1 MSNIKKPILIVCA
14 SSSVGQKVAIRL
26 INLGHP
32 VGLHYV
38 KNKNVLI
45 NLQKTKQNIQKSKL
59 FKSNLKNFSVCKKL
73 IKKFVKE
80 FGKPYGLIYC
90 GGQVPWKDWKILNEN
105 DWQGTLNQ
113 HCIQP
118 FYLAREISK
127 YIKRNGR
134 IVLLSSIS
142 AKYGGSEKTIHYA
155 AAKGAMEVMLKG
167 LSRELAPKEILV
179 NGVRSG
185 FLLNKLQRKIR
196 SKKQIKNRVKKI
208 PIKRAGKP
216 DEVAFI
222 ISKFFDKDA
231 SFITGEIVSASGGD

>member
-1 MSNIKKPILIVCA
+1 MNNINKPILIVCA
-14 SSSVGQKVAIRL
+14 SSSVGQKVSLRL
-26 INLGHP
+26 MNLGHP

-38 KNKNVLI
+38 NNKKSLVNLHKIKNAK
-45 NLQKTKQNIQKSKL
+45 KTKL
-59 FKSNLKNFSVCKKL
+59 FKSSLKNFNSCKKL
-73 IKKFVKE
+73 IYNFVRE

-90 GGQVPWKDWKILNEN
+90 GGQVPWKSWKILKEK
-105 DWQGTLNQ
+105 DWRDILNQ

-118 FYLAREISK
+118 FYLVREISK
-127 YIKRNGR
+127 HIKRKGR

-142 AKYGGSEKTIHYA
+142 AKYGGSTKTIHYA
-155 AAKGAMEVMLKG
+155 SAKGAMEVMIKG
-167 LSRELAPKEILV
+167 LSRELASKEILV

-196 SKKQIKNRVKKI
+196 SKKQIDNRVKKI
-208 PIKRAGKP
+208 PIKRPGRP

-231 SFITGEIVSASGGD
+231 SFITGEIISASGGD

>member
-1 MSNIKKPILIVCA
+1 MSNSNKPILIVCA
-14 SSSVGQKVAIRL
+14 SSSVGQKVASRL

-38 KNKNVLI
+38 NNKKSLASF
-45 NLQKTKQNIQKSKL
+45 TKIKRIKL
-59 FKSNLKNFSVCKKL
+59 FKSNLGNLNICKKL
-73 IKKFVKE
+73 IKNFVKE
-80 FGKPYGLIYC
+80 FRKPYGLIYC
-90 GGQVPWKDWKILNEN
+90 GGQVPWKNWKNINQK
-105 DWQGTLNQ
+105 DWQETLNQ

-118 FYLAREISK
+118 FYLIREISK
-127 YIKRNGR
+127 HIKKKGR
-134 IVLLSSIS
+134 IVMLSSIS
-142 AKYGGSEKTIHYA
+142 AKYGGSEKTVHYA
-155 AAKGAMEVMLKG
+155 SAKGAMEVMIKG

-185 FLLNKLQRKIR
+185 FLLNKLQKKIR
-196 SKKQIKNRVKKI
+196 SKKQIKKRVKKI
-208 PIKRAGKP
+208 PIRRPGKP